1 MWLDRLKTL
10 YDEYIG
16 QVRQLERDRK
26 PADGLLGMG
35 KGPSDDACHDRFA
48 EAVENFLC
56 EFDSS
61 VPSSDEVKEVLGY
74 IYGSTEAENTPLS
87 AYWMLG
93 AVHGFTAGLIDRL
106 QPQQASELAEL
117 YERVVPRRKRL
128 PVQKKVWT
136 ALRRAER

>member
-48 EAVENFLC
+48 GAVEALLK
-56 EFDSS
+56 EFDSAA
-61 VPSSDEVKEVLGY
+61 PSSGEVRDVLWY
-74 IYGSTEAENTPLS
+74 IYSSTETDDIPLS

-93 AVHGFTAGLIDRL
+93 AVHGFTVALTDRL

-117 YERVVPRRKRL
+117 YERVMPRRKRL
-128 PVQKKVWT
+128 PVQKKVW
-136 ALRRAER
+136 AAIRRAER